1 MGVSAVYLAYVGLP
15 VLTAVIGVGLI
26 YWIYRLQW
34 DRPGAKTFVLL
45 LLVGKVWVLSLVAH
59 IVVSDPT
66 LQWTAAMVETSA
78 AFGSYGLFAV
88 FVSQYTGSG
97 FHRHPVVQ
105 VALAVLVGGV
115 TVLSFTNW
123 AHGLLY
129 QRLVPHRTPFTYY
142 EFVYEPGFIVF
153 IVLLA
158 VVIGYAW
165 SVLVKYLLS
174 TSQRSEVQLVLLLA
188 GGLAI
193 AVAQVLGKT
202 GVFPAEG
209 LAHAAYGALPFNVL
223 TTVAL
228 FRLRLF
234 DIQPVARNAV
244 VENLRDPVL
253 VLDED
258 GRLVDFNE
266 ASTRVWDGLD
276 AHVGDRF
283 GVACP
288 ELAEAVSF
296 PEAGEETAGRLT
308 LQVADAERHYSVNVS
323 QVGRGRDD
331 RRWYSVLL
339 RDVTALERSRWQLQ
353 TQNERLDQ
361 VASTISHD
369 LRNPIQVADGYVEM
383 LDDMVDADGLDA
395 ADADEATECL
405 RKTSETHGRMEA
417 IIDDVLTIARE
428 GKTVESTERVA
439 LSTVARD
446 AWANVDTGAATL
458 TVAEDRRLQADRSKL
473 LTIFENLLRN
483 ALDHGPDDVTVEVGA
498 IDDGFYVADDGPGIP
513 AEHADSVFEYGYTTT
528 DDGTGL
534 GLSIVETMAES
545 HGWTVELE
553 PPDGEAASTGT
564 RFVFT
569 GVGGGPVVDDRES
582 QPTT

>member
-34 DRPGAKTFVLL
+34 DRPGARTFVVL

-59 IVVSDPT
+59 ILLSDPT
-66 LQWTAAMVETSA
+66 LQWAAAMLETSA

-97 FHRHPVVQ
+97 FHRHPVAQ
-105 VALAVLVGGV
+105 VALAVLVVGT

-129 QRLVPHRTPFTYY
+129 QRLVLRREPFTYY
-142 EFVYEPGFIVF
+142 EFVYEPGFIVL

-158 VVIGYAW
+158 AVIGYAW

-193 AVAQVLGKT
+193 AVAQVLGKA

-209 LAHAAYGALPFNVL
+209 LAHAAYGALPFNFL

-258 GRLVDFNE
+258 GRIVDFNGT
-266 ASTRVWDGLD
+266 STRVWTDIGD
-276 AHVGDRF
+276 YVGEPL
-283 GVACP
+283 GIACP
-288 ELAEAVSF
+288 DLTDVVSF
-296 PEAGEETAGRLT
+296 PEAGKETAGRLT
-308 LQVADAERHYSVNVS
+308 LQFDGAERHYSVNVS
-323 QVGRGRDD
+323 QVSRGDGD
-331 RRWYSVLL
+331 RHWYSVLL

-383 LDDMVDADGLDA
+383 LDDMVGADGLDA
-395 ADADEATECL
+395 ADADAARASL
-405 RKTSETHGRMEA
+405 QKTSDTHARMEA
-417 IIDDVLTIARE
+417 IIGDVLTIARE
-428 GKTVESTERVA
+428 GKTVEEPEQVSLATA
-439 LSTVARD
+439 ARD
-446 AWANVDTGAATL
+446 AWANVDTSDATL
-458 TVAEDRRLQADRSKL
+458 AVDDDRTLQADRSKL
-473 LTIFENLLRN
+473 LSILENIFRN
-483 ALDHGPDDVTVEVGA
+483 ALDHGPHDVTVEIGA
-498 IDDGFYVADDGPGIP
+498 TADGFYVEDDGPGIP
-513 AEHADSVFEYGYTTT
+513 PEHANDVFEYGYTTT
-528 DDGTGL
+528 DEGTGL
-534 GLSIVETMAES
+534 GLSIVRTMAES

-553 PPDGEAASTGT
+553 TPAGRASTGA

-569 GVGGGPVVDDRES
+569 DVGSGPVVDDQDPHSAR
-582 QPTT
+582 

>member
-1 MGVSAVYLAYVGLP
+1 MAVSAMYLAYVGLP

-45 LLVGKVWVLSLVAH
+45 LLVGKVWMLSVVAH
-59 IVVSDPT
+59 IVVSDPD
-66 LQWTAAMVETSA
+66 LQRAAAMLETSA

-97 FHRHPVVQ
+97 FHRHPIAQ
-105 VALAVLVGGV
+105 AALAALVGGT

-123 AHGLLY
+123 SHGLLY
-129 QRLVPHRTPFTYY
+129 QRLVFRREPFTYY
-142 EFVYEPGFIVF
+142 EFVYEPGFIVL
-153 IVLLA
+153 ILLLA
-158 VVIGYAW
+158 AVIGYAW

-193 AVAQVLGKT
+193 AVAQVLGKA
-202 GVFPAEG
+202 GVFPAAG

-258 GRLVDFNE
+258 GRVVDFNG
-266 ASTRVWDGLD
+266 ASTRIWPNLGE
-276 AHVGDRF
+276 HVGEPL
-283 GVACP
+283 GIACP
-288 ELAEAVSF
+288 DLTDAVSF
-296 PEAGEETAGRLT
+296 PETSEETAGRLT
-308 LQVADAERHYSVNVS
+308 GQFDGAERHYSVNVA
-323 QVGRGRDD
+323 QVSRGRDD
-331 RRWYSVLL
+331 RHWYSVLL
-339 RDVTALERSRWQLQ
+339 RDVTALERSRWQLEK
-353 TQNERLDQ
+353 QNERLDQ

-369 LRNPIQVADGYVEM
+369 LRNPIQVADGYTEM
-383 LDDMVDADGLDA
+383 LDDMVAADGLNA
-395 ADADEATECL
+395 ADADEAQAYL
-405 RKTSETHGRMEA
+405 RKTSETHSRMEA
-417 IIDDVLTIARE
+417 IIGDVLTIARE

-446 AWANVDTGAATL
+446 AWANVDTKDATL
-458 TVAEDRRLQADRSKL
+458 TVADDRRLQADRSKL
-473 LTIFENLLRN
+473 LTVFENVVRN
-483 ALDHGPDDVTVEVGA
+483 AVDHGPEDVTVAVGA
-498 IDDGFYVADDGPGIP
+498 TADGFYIEDDGPGIP
-513 AEHADSVFEYGYTTT
+513 AEHADDVFEYGYTTT

-553 PPDGEAASTGT
+553 TPDGEGASAGT

-569 GVGGGPVVDDRES
+569 GVGGGSVVDDQDP